1 MVLTSG
7 PVTKDIKDLI
17 GANNEIHDSVVSTS
31 LVQRTIGFVKEAAM
45 SHTPSLQREALNV
58 LGFTV
63 NQGLYHPVMVS
74 CVEVMANMQ
83 LMPVLI
89 PLEASEDK
97 HLADNALALHST
109 LHMKH
114 SSLLNVQHLDF
125 VRASY
130 DYLRGVSSEVSGAR
144 RGGAALGGWY
154 GLLIERRPWR
164 LEFLRA
170 LTKAFDFDVE
180 AGDPVSWSRQ

>member
-1 MVLTSG
+1 
-7 PVTKDIKDLI
+7 
-17 GANNEIHDSVVSTS
+17 
-31 LVQRTIGFVKEAAM
+31 M

-58 LGFTV
+58 LEFTV

-74 CVEVMANMQ
+74 SRAFCANMQ

-97 HLADNALALHST
+97 NLSATSLALHST

-114 SSLLNVQHLDF
+114 STLLNVQHLDF
-125 VRASY
+125 VRASF

-154 GLLIERRPWR
+154 GLLVERRAWR

-180 AGDPVSWSRQ
+180 ASDTVGLDAELC